1 MIFRQSLHTSPI
13 GASCVFGCGG
23 QSQRVVVDP
32 VDDINAYQRAS
43 SETRMRIV
51 HVIDTHVHA
60 DHLSGK
66 IGGSPWL

>member
-1 MIFRQSLHTSPI
+1 MIFRQFLHTSPI
-13 GASCVFGCGG
+13 GASYVFGRGD

-32 VDDINAYQRAS
+32 VDDINAYQRAG